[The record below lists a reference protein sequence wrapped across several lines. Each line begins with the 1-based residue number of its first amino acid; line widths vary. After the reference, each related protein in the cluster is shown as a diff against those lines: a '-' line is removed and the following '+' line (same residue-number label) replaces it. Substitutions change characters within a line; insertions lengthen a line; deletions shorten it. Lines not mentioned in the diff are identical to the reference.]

1 MNLYSKIVKNKS
13 CYIIAEISA
22 NHNGNKDVALETI
35 HAAKRAGANAVKIQT
50 YKPETITLDVK
61 NDDFL
66 IKGDTIWDGKYLFDL
81 YAEAF
86 TPWEWTAD
94 LFKEAKKLGIEC
106 FSSPFDFTAVDFLEQ
121 FDPPA
126 YKIASFEITDIPLI
140 KKVASLGKM
149 IIISTGVAD
158 FKAIE
163 LAVDTCRSVGNE
175 QIILLKCTSAYP
187 ARIEDANLYMIN
199 KFTND
204 FDVVAGLSDH
214 TLGHTVPVVSVAL
227 GAKVIEKH
235 IILNKEIGGPDAAF
249 SLDEQEFK
257 FMVDS
262 VRSAEKSFGKIAYNN
277 NVNSQFARSLYI
289 SKDVKKGDLVS
300 HENIQ
305 SVRPSFGLHPI
316 NYEIVINNY
325 CFVDNYKKGT
335 RLSWDCV
342 QSFFK

>member
-1 MNLYSKIVKNKS
+1 MNLFNKISKSND

-22 NHNGNKDVALETI
+22 NHNGSKDVALETI

-81 YAEAF
+81 YTEAF

-94 LFKEAKKLGIEC
+94 LFREAKKLGIDC

-149 IIISTGVAD
+149 IIISTGIAD

-187 ARIEDANLYMIN
+187 AKIEDANLSMIN

-235 IILNKEIGGPDAAF
+235 IILNKEIGGPDVTF

-257 FMVDS
+257 LMVES

-289 SKDVKKGDLVS
+289 SKDVKKRRFS
-300 HENIQ
+300 K
-305 SVRPSFGLHPI
+305 S
-316 NYEIVINNY
+316 
-325 CFVDNYKKGT
+325 
-335 RLSWDCV
+335 
-342 QSFFK
+342 